1 MPTSLMGQ
9 GIHSPPAGNER
20 GVGHETGRDGRE
32 RLQLL
37 LQPPEEAE
45 AHLFARFVKRG
56 SSHAQLA
63 VRVHEQRV
71 RSVDLARVVAS
82 IFLA

>member
-9 GIHSPPAGNER
+9 GIRSPLTGNEQ

-45 AHLFARFVKRG
+45 AHLF
-56 SSHAQLA
+56 SLS
-63 VRVHEQRV
+63 EEP
-71 RSVDLARVVAS
+71 
-82 IFLA
+82 